1 MKKVLFASLVVSFV
15 VISQVIAYDYQQTSA
30 QTEAQSHGWWP
41 VLQIVFWP
49 GMPPYTDKAVYGVRT
64 GFPVS
69 GGTGGVDG
77 VEITPVLSY
86 SDYVYGVQCSG
97 LINHSKIVEGVRCGL
112 ANISTEWTKG
122 FQLSVLNL
130 NFQNSTGFDLAVVN
144 ATLKNMRGVQL
155 GAVNY
160 TVHQKGIQFGI
171 FNMVERKGLQFG
183 LINIIQDGWLPF
195 FPFFNFS
202 F

>member
-1 MKKVLFASLVVSFV
+1 MKKVLFASLVVSFIIV
-15 VISQVIAYDYQQTSA
+15 SQAIAYDYQQTTA
-30 QTEAQSHGWWP
+30 QTEAQSKGWWP

-49 GMPPYTDKAVYGVRT
+49 GIPPYTDKAVYGVRT

-69 GGTGGVDG
+69 GGTGAVDG

-86 SDYVYGVQCSG
+86 SDYVYGIQCSG
-97 LINHSKIVEGVRCGL
+97 FINHSKIVEGVRCGFV
-112 ANISTEWTKG
+112 NISTECTKG
-122 FQLSVLNL
+122 VQISVLNL
-130 NFQNSTGFDLAVVN
+130 NSQNSTGVDLAVVN
-144 ATLKNMRGVQL
+144 ATSKNMRGVQL
-155 GAVNY
+155 GVVNYAVN
-160 TVHQKGIQFGI
+160 QKGPQFGL

-195 FPFFNFS
+195 LPFFNFS